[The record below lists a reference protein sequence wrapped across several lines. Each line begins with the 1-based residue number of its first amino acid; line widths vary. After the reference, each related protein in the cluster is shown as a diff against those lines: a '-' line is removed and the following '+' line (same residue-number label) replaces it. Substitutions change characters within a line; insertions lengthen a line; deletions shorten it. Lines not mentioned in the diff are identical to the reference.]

1 MFFKGFISFLCHIK
15 SQACL
20 SLIRIGPM
28 AIETFIRK
36 DRPDLEIITDF
47 IFIPR
52 LAALAV

>member
-1 MFFKGFISFLCHIK
+1 
-15 SQACL
+15 
-20 SLIRIGPM
+20 M

-36 DRPDLEIITDF
+36 DRPDLEIITDL